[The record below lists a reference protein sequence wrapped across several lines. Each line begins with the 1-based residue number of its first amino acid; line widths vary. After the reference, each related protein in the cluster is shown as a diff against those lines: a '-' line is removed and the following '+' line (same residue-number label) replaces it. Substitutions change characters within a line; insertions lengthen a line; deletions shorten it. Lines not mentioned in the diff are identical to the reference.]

1 MHDHPAERTPAQDMA
16 MRLLRP
22 FERKGAI
29 EDNTQLTARHAFQD
43 GREGGAAGFAAG
55 TIQFAGTGTME
66 AMRHPDGVRTAVS

>member
-29 EDNTQLTARHAFQD
+29 EDNAELAVRHAFQD
-43 GREGGAAGFAAG
+43 GREGGAAG